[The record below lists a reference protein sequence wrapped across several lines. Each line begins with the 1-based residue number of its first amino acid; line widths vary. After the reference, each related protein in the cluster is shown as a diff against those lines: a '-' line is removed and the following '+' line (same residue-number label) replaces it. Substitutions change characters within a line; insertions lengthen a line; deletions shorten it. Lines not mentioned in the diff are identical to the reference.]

1 MLALGSAMASGG
13 ASGDRGAV
21 AQMAQQVT
29 GEAAAALTLPA
40 PPVLVAAAAPA
51 AVPAHASGAVPAL
64 AATAC
69 VGTAAPTQAPSPAAA
84 PAPLQIEAV
93 KSKGDRIS
101 IRELN
106 ELQAQGLIA
115 ESVYDAQLATILN
128 E

>member
-1 MLALGSAMASGG
+1 
-13 ASGDRGAV
+13 
-21 AQMAQQVT
+21 MAQQVT

-51 AVPAHASGAVPAL
+51 AVPAHAPGAVPAL

-106 ELQAQGLIA
+106 NELQAQGLIA